1 MSELEQLRA
10 DLARVTAERNEALDR
25 AADDSTARRLLLQQ
39 DTDLAALRARVAEL
53 ETQLLGARGYTAMPA
68 ISTTAQMQAEV
79 DTQRGRVLQL
89 QQRIAELVEQLKAYG
104 KYAHDTTLEDQNAEL
119 VAALKCV
126 RDAPG
131 SDQNATHRLR
141 KIAPRRPRLRR
152 KPMNDPEFT
161 SWLLELVKD
170 EWGMTEEEVIAWFKR
185 GPE

>member
-25 AADDSTARRLLLQQ
+25 AD
-39 DTDLAALRARVAEL
+39 EL

-89 QQRIAELVEQLKAYG
+89 QQRIAELEKDWQYAEMGRANWQSNHRLARDKLRASEQRNAELVEQLKAYG

-131 SDQNATHRLR
+131 SDQNAPYRLR
-141 KIAPRRPRLRR
+141 KIAQDALACVVNR
-152 KPMNDPEFT
+152 
-161 SWLLELVKD
+161 
-170 EWGMTEEEVIAWFKR
+170 
-185 GPE
+185 

>member
-25 AADDSTARRLLLQQ
+25 ADDDSTARRLLLQQ

-89 QQRIAELVEQLKAYG
+89 QQRIAELV
-104 KYAHDTTLEDQNAEL
+104 
-119 VAALKCV
+119 AALKCV

-131 SDQNATHRLR
+131 SDQNAPYRLR
-141 KIAPRRPRLRR
+141 KIAQDALACVVNR
-152 KPMNDPEFT
+152 
-161 SWLLELVKD
+161 
-170 EWGMTEEEVIAWFKR
+170 
-185 GPE
+185 